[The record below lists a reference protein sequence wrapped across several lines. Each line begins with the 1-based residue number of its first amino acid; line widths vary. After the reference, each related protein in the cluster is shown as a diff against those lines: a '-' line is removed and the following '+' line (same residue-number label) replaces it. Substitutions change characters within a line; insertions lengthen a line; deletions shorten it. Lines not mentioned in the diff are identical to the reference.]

1 MLVVRFFRYVHK
13 KVHMLLLFRVIV
25 YSCKKDVRKLDCQ
38 KLDVTK
44 IKKNM
49 YECVHTSLIYLKI
62 MRTYYLP
69 KLYIFNR
76 NASNIIGY

>member
-1 MLVVRFFRYVHK
+1 MLVVSFFRYVHK

-38 KLDVTK
+38 KVDVSK

-49 YECVHTSLIYLKI
+49 YECVYTSLIYLKI
-62 MRTYYLP
+62 SDP
-69 KLYIFNR
+69 R
-76 NASNIIGY
+76 NNSMYPILLAM

>member
-38 KLDVTK
+38 KLDVSK
-44 IKKNM
+44 IKNKISGPRNNSM
-49 YECVHTSLIYLKI
+49 IFVVGVGLDSFTLETLYLNLSLGML
-62 MRTYYLP
+62 
-69 KLYIFNR
+69 F
-76 NASNIIGY
+76 